1 VQVDLGTLPARYHQ
15 AFNDRD
21 FDVWREVFDENVELV
36 VDGMT
41 FRGVDAA
48 VAYGIGSVT
57 QFPGLYIESERLVA
71 ESGDTVVTEISL
83 VNGDPASGHDRQQ
96 GTTCE
101 ISRVRDGRI
110 VSCRSYYMAET
121 GDSEDAVRVPAR
133 VAMLRHS

>member
-15 AFNDRD
+15 AFNDRE

-57 QFPGLYIESERLVA
+57 QFPGL
-71 ESGDTVVTEISL
+71 
-83 VNGDPASGHDRQQ
+83 
-96 GTTCE
+96 
-101 ISRVRDGRI
+101 
-110 VSCRSYYMAET
+110 
-121 GDSEDAVRVPAR
+121 
-133 VAMLRHS
+133 